1 MILADPQVKINKKAD
16 KCTVDHYRCLAE
28 LGKDH
33 VLEISHC
40 RVVKGIYV
48 DLSEGYCS
56 RELVIDLS

>member
-1 MILADPQVKINKKAD
+1 MKINKKAD